1 MASLGHFAVGM
12 AAARVSSDGHRPS
25 WRSMAAW
32 SAVSMLPDADVVAVA
47 FGVAY
52 EDAWGHRGATHSL
65 AFAALIGGAAALTAP
80 RFGLRRLKTWVLASL
95 VAASHPLLDT
105 MTDGGLG
112 CALFWPFDLTRY
124 FAPWRPIPVSP
135 LGLAFLSPSGAVV
148 AAVETILF
156 SPLLVYALR
165 PASTARRRHVRVLSL
180 VAWMAAVWLI
190 GSPDPLR
197 QRLISTVLREQ
208 TEYAPGF
215 SERAFASVARGM
227 SEAEVAQLLGP
238 PLEQWWQYA
247 DTPRE
252 CRIVVFDGDRV
263 VRWRNYDF
271 CTPQGIGVEMSADTV
286 RQIIG
291 APPNTVWS
299 YSRSAGGRPYQT
311 RAVWF
316 EGGKVF
322 DVMRRWAPGA
332 L

>member
-1 MASLGHFAVGM
+1 
-12 AAARVSSDGHRPS
+12 
-25 WRSMAAW
+25 
-32 SAVSMLPDADVVAVA
+32 MLPDADVVALA

-65 AFAALIGGAAALTAP
+65 VFAGLIGAAAAMTAP

-95 VAASHPLLDT
+95 VVASHPLLDT

-135 LGLAFLSPSGAVV
+135 LGLEYLSPSGAFV
-148 AAVETILF
+148 AAVETVLF

-165 PASTARRRHVRVLSL
+165 SASKAPRAHVRVLASL
-180 VAWMAAVWLI
+180 VWMAAVWLI
-190 GSPDPLR
+190 GSRDPLR
-197 QRLISTVLREQ
+197 EGLIGAVVRGQ

-215 SERAFASVARGM
+215 SERAFASVAPGM

-238 PLEQWWQYA
+238 PLEQSWHYVE
-247 DTPRE
+247 TPRE
-252 CRIVVFDGDRV
+252 CRIVVLERDRV
-263 VRWRNYDF
+263 VRWRHYDV
-271 CTPQGIGVEMSADTV
+271 CTPPGIHVEMSADAV

-291 APPNTVWS
+291 APLDALWT
-299 YSRSAGGRPYQT
+299 YSRSAGGRPYQA

-316 EGGKVF
+316 ESGRVF

-332 L
+332 P